1 MTFMSEFAIAY
12 SIAKAK
18 CYIYSAGLVCVE
30 ASCGWLFIQRVC
42 GLVHGLEYCVA
53 DAEGHLIPLNCNNVI
68 PGDVVVLQW
77 WI

>member
-1 MTFMSEFAIAY
+1 ML
-12 SIAKAK
+12 
-18 CYIYSAGLVCVE
+18 YSAGLVCVE

-42 GLVHGLEYCVA
+42 GLVEYCVA
-53 DAEGHLIPLNCNNVI
+53 DAEGHLIPLNCSNVI